1 MGKVREN
8 RAVLAGM
15 VLLVLAAVG
24 LAVFGKRSFAEGLTV
39 HYLDVGKCNCV
50 LAESADGRF
59 MMIDAG
65 SNGEGET
72 EKILDYL
79 NGRGVK
85 KLDYLV
91 ITHPHKDHIRAAEEV
106 LEAVP
111 TQTVLMGNFSTDIVD
126 SKVFQSLTSFLEE
139 TGQLVTAPQPGE
151 VYSLGE
157 NAFFTILIQDDSE
170 QTAREGLN
178 DCSMGL
184 ILEDGLHRFLFY
196 GDGEEKAEE
205 ALQNSGYDLACDV
218 LMVAHH
224 GGKSSTKKELLEAV
238 RPRIAVI
245 SCGLD
250 EDGQLQEPSDKVLRR
265 LDEAGVAV
273 YRTDRDHTV
282 VIISGEDGLE
292 YVPAS
297 RHSY

>member
-1 MGKVREN
+1 MTRDELK
-8 RAVLAGM
+8 A
-15 VLLVLAAVG
+15 AAVAMLG
-24 LAVFGKRSFAEGLTV
+24 RAYVPYSHFPVGAALECGDGTVFSMVQDMGV
-39 HYLDVGKCNCV
+39 LDLEPGT
-50 LAESADGRF
+50 EY
-59 MMIDAG
+59 AG
-65 SNGEGET
+65 GDLFE
-72 EKILDYL
+72 
-79 NGRGVK
+79 
-85 KLDYLV
+85 
-91 ITHPHKDHIRAAEEV
+91 AV

-139 TGQLVTAPQPGE
+139 TGQPVTAPQPGE

-297 RHSY
+297 RHS